1 MIKQHKQVLNLLLKC
16 NNNNLII
23 NYITHL
29 HENNLTGSFYG
40 DMFLLFPLLSKG
52 KWTSTCSLNGWFVL
66 DEKESGEIYNGSL
79 HGNHELAWMRRK
91 PCHHESGPSNSIQMT
106 TSMSPCRNGSNEP
119 VTLWMSRG
127 EKQDMSTRERST
139 QKQEEHSFPPRGV
152 VLASILCSPL
162 HWFDSQC
169 WSPKTQLRLMT
180 ERQLHIALCQICLEE
195 YNFLTTL
202 FPLTWICWR
211 EFFFPSPTQSG

>member
-1 MIKQHKQVLNLLLKC
+1 MKFK
-16 NNNNLII
+16 
-23 NYITHL
+23 
-29 HENNLTGSFYG
+29 
-40 DMFLLFPLLSKG
+40 
-52 KWTSTCSLNGWFVL
+52 STRSLNGWFVL
-66 DEKESGEIYNGSL
+66 DEKDSGEMYNGSL

-119 VTLWMSRG
+119 VSLWMSRR

-139 QKQEEHSFPPRGV
+139 WKQEEHSFPPRGV

-169 WSPKTQLRLMT
+169 WSPKTLLRLMT
-180 ERQLHIALCQICLEE
+180 ERQLHIVVKFVSRSTTFWLLCFPSLE
-195 YNFLTTL
+195 FVQD
-202 FPLTWICWR
+202 I
-211 EFFFPSPTQSG
+211 FFPSLSHNGKHREVFVARQSVFMKPKFTAKKVSLTHTKKAKS